1 MIEIIGKSV
10 KITGQKQFILN
21 WLGNKY
27 LESKQQFSD
36 YDFSKVKTVIEPFS
50 GGLGFS
56 RFLYE
61 DKDLKNINYVFYDAD
76 EELIN
81 FYKHLQKIDIDK
93 FVKKYDK
100 INDYFKKNFFFKK
113 DKIGRDFLYGKKI
126 RKYIEDGKIKDK
138 YLEYLVNNN
147 YLIQQ
152 RTFNKIAS
160 KTNLYWN
167 DLIKKATFINE
178 KIEDVDFSKYDKK
191 TTLIYL
197 DPPYGTFK
205 GEYKKEKIPDIM
217 YEKMLELF
225 ETFPC
230 LLVHEENEKIEK
242 LFKKYKFFQFDKIY
256 KLKKITKQQIVYAN
270 KKFKSLVKKKNI

>member
-1 MIEIIGKSV
+1 MIEIIGRSV
-10 KITGQKQFILN
+10 EIKGQKQFILN

-50 GGLGFS
+50 GGIGFS

-76 EELIN
+76 ENLLD

-93 FVKKYDK
+93 FVEKYNK
-100 INDYFKKNFFFKK
+100 INDYFEKNFVLKH
-113 DKIGRDFLYGKKI
+113 DNRGGYSPILDNKKI
-126 RKYIEDGKIKDK
+126 RKYINDGKIKDK

-147 YLIQQ
+147 FIVQ
-152 RTFNKIAS
+152 TIFNRPVP

-167 DLIKKATFINE
+167 DLIKKATFINV

-205 GEYKKEKIPDIM
+205 GEYKEEKTPDIM

-225 ETFPC
+225 ATFPC

-242 LFKKYKFFQFDKIY
+242 LFKKYKFFQFDKLY
-256 KLKKITKQQIVYAN
+256 HLKKKTKQQIVYAN
-270 KKFKSLVKKKNI
+270 KKFKSLVKFKI